1 MTDAATGPNAAMHTN
16 WNTASAPV
24 WIAQQAVLDQQL
36 GPLGDEAMAALGPKS
51 GETIIDV
58 GCGCG
63 TTSRQLA
70 RLVGPSGHVLALD
83 ISAPMLQVAS
93 EQARAEALNQ
103 ITCQAAD
110 AQIHPFE
117 PASADGIF
125 SRFGVM
131 FFIDPPAAFANLRLA
146 LKRGGRLAFVCWKD
160 DNWINMPM
168 RAVTAAIPEAPPLPA
183 PVPGAPGPMAF
194 QDPARVRDILQAS
207 GFADIGVR
215 EFHKATGVGTMEET
229 LPIVLDI
236 GPLGRALRERPDWRE
251 PAIAA
256 LGEAFAPYVEEDGQ
270 VRLTSGVWIVT
281 ATNP

>member
-16 WNTASAPV
+16 WNTASAPG
-24 WIAQQAVLDQQL
+24 WIAMQALLDRQL
-36 GPLGDEAMAALGPKS
+36 GPLGDEAMATLAPGS
-51 GETIIDV
+51 GETIIDI

-83 ISAPMLQVAS
+83 ISAPMLRVAS

-103 ITCQAAD
+103 ITCVDAD
-110 AQIHPFE
+110 AQIYPFE

-131 FFIDPPAAFANLRLA
+131 FFIDPAAAFANLRVA

-168 RAVTAAIPEAPPLPA
+168 EVARAAVPDAPPA
-183 PVPGAPGPMAF
+183 PPPQPGAPGPMAF
-194 QDPARVRDILQAS
+194 QDPDRVRGILEAA
-207 GFADIGVR
+207 GYADIGIR
-215 EFHKATGVGTMEET
+215 EFRKATGVGTMEET
-229 LPIVLDI
+229 LKVVLDV
-236 GPLGRALRERPDWRE
+236 GPLGRALRERPDWRD
-251 PAIAA
+251 PVVAA
-256 LGEAFAPYVEEDGQ
+256 LREAFAAYEEPDGI

>member
-16 WNTASAPV
+16 WNTTAAPV
-24 WIAQQAVLDQQL
+24 WIAQQAVLDRQL
-36 GPLGDEAMAALGPKS
+36 GALGDEAMAALGPKS

-70 RLVGPSGHVLALD
+70 RLVGPSGSVLALD
-83 ISAPMLQVAS
+83 ISAPMLQVAA

-103 ITCQAAD
+103 ISCLAAD

-117 PASADGIF
+117 PAKADGLF

-146 LKRGGRLAFVCWKD
+146 LKRDGRLAFVCWKD

-194 QDPARVRDILQAS
+194 TDPDHVRRILTAAGFTDIR
-207 GFADIGVR
+207 IR
-215 EFHKATGVGTMEET
+215 EFHKKTGVGNLEET

-236 GPLGRALRERPDWRE
+236 GPLGRALREHPEWRDRAVE
-251 PAIAA
+251 A
-256 LGEAFAPYVEEDGQ
+256 LREAFAVHVEEDGQ

-281 ATNP
+281 ARNP